1 MTAVFTLKTRRDK
14 WRILA
19 VGAASF
25 MAIFPLCAWRHLDI
39 IEKDIYQRATEALA
53 RAALVGVELDVS
65 GRDIRLAGMVAD
77 EDRARARQ
85 ILEGVRGVRVVLAGN
100 AQGPSAE

>member
-39 IEKDIYQRATEALA
+39 IEKDIYERATEALA